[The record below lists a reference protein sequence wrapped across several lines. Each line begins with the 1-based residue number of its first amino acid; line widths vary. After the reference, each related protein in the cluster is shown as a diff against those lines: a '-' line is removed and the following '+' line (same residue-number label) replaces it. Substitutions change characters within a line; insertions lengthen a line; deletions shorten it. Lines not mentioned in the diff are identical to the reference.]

1 MKIRSSA
8 LSLAAVLA
16 LTACGAAANQPLRQ
30 AEIPAANL
38 TPIETAYSSR
48 DISGAYD
55 SNTQNITLSGESVTI
70 SQAGT
75 YILSG
80 TLTNGQVI
88 INAGDID
95 KVQLVLNGAAIA
107 CADAPAILAQNADKV
122 FITLA
127 EGTNNTVSDGTAYTN
142 TDWNGCIHAECDLT
156 INGSGALT
164 VNGNYKHGIYTKD
177 DFTMTGGT
185 LAVTAKA
192 NGINGKDAVQIKDG
206 KITITADGDGIQ
218 SDKQDNAEKGYIS
231 IDGGTINITADEDGI
246 QAETRLQVCGG
257 TVTLLTGGGSANGRA
272 HNNGFGRFGGG
283 QPPALP
289 DGAQRPEGNP
299 PEMPDG
305 AQRPEG
311 NPPEMPDGTQRPAG
325 NPLEMPG
332 GAQRSD
338 GQQPPAMPDG
348 TQQQAQTTTE
358 ETVSSKGLKSAGT
371 LLITGGTITADCADD
386 AIHTNGIAEIT
397 GGTMDLSS
405 GDDGIHADD
414 ALFISGGSITIPKSY
429 EGLEGHT
436 VTITGGQMNVTAS
449 DDGINAAGGSDGTDS
464 WQDMFTADENA
475 FIRITGGTVTVSASG
490 DGIDSNG
497 NLYVDGGTV
506 YVSGPTDNG
515 NGALD
520 YEGEAVIT
528 GGIVIAAGSRGM
540 AMGFSENST
549 QYSFLTSLP
558 QTAEGNTALTVTDSS
573 GKTLATFTPPKA
585 YQSVC
590 ASLPTLQKGG
600 TYTIKAGSQQT
611 TVTLDS
617 IAVNEG
623 GGFSPGHHGGGNRPR

>member
-1 MKIRSSA
+1 MKIKSSA
-8 LSLAAVLA
+8 LSLAAALA
-16 LTACGAAANQPLRQ
+16 LTACGTAANQPLQQ

-38 TPIETAYSSR
+38 TPIEVAYSNR

-55 SNTQNITLSGESVTI
+55 SNTQNITLFGENVTI

-80 TLTNGQVI
+80 TLTNGQVM
-88 INAGDID
+88 INAGDTD

-177 DFTMTGGT
+177 DFTMTSGT

-206 KITITADGDGIQ
+206 KITITAGEDGIQ
-218 SDKQDNAEKGYIS
+218 SDKQDNVEKGYIS
-231 IDGGTINITADEDGI
+231 IDGGTIDITAAEDGI
-246 QAETRLQVCGG
+246 QAETRLQVRGG
-257 TVTLLTGGGSANGRA
+257 TVTLLTGGGNINGKT

-299 PEMPDG
+299 PAMPDG

-311 NPPEMPDGTQRPAG
+311 NPPALPDNA
-325 NPLEMPG
+325 
-332 GAQRSD
+332 
-338 GQQPPAMPDG
+338 
-348 TQQQAQTTTE
+348 QQQAQTTTTQD
-358 ETVSSKGLKSAGT
+358 TVSTKGLKSAGT

-397 GGTMDLSS
+397 GGTIDLSS
-405 GDDGIHADD
+405 GDDGIHVDD

-436 VTITGGQMNVTAS
+436 VTIAGGQMNVTAS

-464 WQDMFTADENA
+464 WQDMFAADEGA
-475 FIRITGGTVTVSASG
+475 FIRIIGGTVTVSASG

-506 YVSGPTDNG
+506 YVSSPTDNG
-515 NGALD
+515 NSALD

-528 GGIVIAAGSRGM
+528 GGIVIAAGSHGM

-558 QTAEGNTALTVTDSS
+558 QTVEGNTAITITDSS
-573 GKTLATFTPPKA
+573 GKTFATFTPSKG

-590 ASLPTLQKGG
+590 VSLPALQKGG